1 MRRGL
6 GHARAPS
13 LGAGRAPSLG
23 AGRAPSPDV
32 AKPAAADVEAD
43 VRQRVLSCQGMVKNL
58 AWRIRKKL
66 PPHVDVEELIG
77 EGNRGLVEAARAFEP
92 ERGLRFSTY
101 AHYRIRGAIF
111 DCLRK
116 MPWYSDRDFHGSKY
130 EHAASAFLEARE
142 EDEAQVDSDSVDD
155 GLRWLKD
162 VSTGLAV
169 AMSIADGDKLDDGE
183 VYGTGS
189 PLQRLVNRETCE
201 RLVQLIEE
209 LPDDPGRLLRGM
221 YFEGLTLTAASA
233 RIGVSKFWGSRLH
246 AKTLR
251 RLALRL
257 MGTTGPESAE

>member
-1 MRRGL
+1 MRRRL
-6 GHARAPS
+6 GQAGAPS
-13 LGAGRAPSLG
+13 FGAGRARASG
-23 AGRAPSPDV
+23 A
-32 AKPAAADVEAD
+32 AKPAAKPAATDVEAEI
-43 VRQRVLSCQGMVKNL
+43 RQRVLNCQGMVKNL
-58 AWRIRKKL
+58 AWRIRRKL
-66 PPHVDVEELIG
+66 PPHVDIDELIG

-92 ERGLRFSTY
+92 ERGLQFSTY

-116 MPWYSDRDFHGSKY
+116 MPWYNDRDFHGSKY
-130 EHAASAFLEARE
+130 ERAAAAFLEARE
-142 EDEAQVDSDSVDD
+142 EDEAHVDAGSIDD

-169 AMSIADGDKLDDGE
+169 ALTISDGDKLAQDE
-183 VYGTGS
+183 VYGSGS

-201 RLVQLIEE
+201 RLVRLIEE

-221 YFEGLTLTAASA
+221 YFEGLTLTEASA

-257 MGTTGPESAE
+257 TGSSEEER